1 MPGESKPQWA
11 VRHFGRRQT
20 LPGVGSWSRHKTMQ
34 DIFSECRP
42 CGETAGCKSTWCHT
56 WVDSGHIAC
65 LLSRIVRFAK
75 SKRRKPRTL
84 TKWSGLPVGAQCA
97 LQKNTVVASHETNL
111 VSTSLQ
117 LLAGS
122 INANQGWKLKYKAPT
137 HNELWSGAY
146 ALHMKKLNVRL
157 PELERLEKER
167 SVLTDTNLTER
178 THLQLTT
185 YGVNWHTAIVALN
198 RKRWKEQ
205 TSSPFDPPV
214 MIRQWR
220 RLYWLPSSR
229 SKISKM
235 QRKTHK
241 MQKDCFKKQKR
252 N

>member
-97 LQKNTVVASHETNL
+97 LQKNTVVAPHETNL

-146 ALHMKKLNVRL
+146 ALHMKKLNVWL

-167 SVLTDTNLTER
+167 SVTDRHQLDCSEPTKN
-178 THLQLTT
+178 LQLM
-185 YGVNWHTAIVALN
+185 
-198 RKRWKEQ
+198 E
-205 TSSPFDPPV
+205 
-214 MIRQWR
+214 
-220 RLYWLPSSR
+220 
-229 SKISKM
+229 
-235 QRKTHK
+235 
-241 MQKDCFKKQKR
+241 
-252 N
+252 

>member
-97 LQKNTVVASHETNL
+97 LQKTQS
-111 VSTSLQ
+111 
-117 LLAGS
+117 
-122 INANQGWKLKYKAPT
+122 W
-137 HNELWSGAY
+137 
-146 ALHMKKLNVRL
+146 LHMKQISFLLLVNFLQSHDQR
-157 PELERLEKER
+157 ESRLE
-167 SVLTDTNLTER
+167 V
-178 THLQLTT
+178 
-185 YGVNWHTAIVALN
+185 
-198 RKRWKEQ
+198 
-205 TSSPFDPPV
+205 
-214 MIRQWR
+214 
-220 RLYWLPSSR
+220 
-229 SKISKM
+229 KI
-235 QRKTHK
+235 
-241 MQKDCFKKQKR
+241 
-252 N
+252 

>member
-122 INANQGWKLKYKAPT
+122 INANQGCKLKYKAPT
-137 HNELWSGAY
+137 HNEL
-146 ALHMKKLNVRL
+146 
-157 PELERLEKER
+157 
-167 SVLTDTNLTER
+167 
-178 THLQLTT
+178 
-185 YGVNWHTAIVALN
+185 
-198 RKRWKEQ
+198 
-205 TSSPFDPPV
+205 
-214 MIRQWR
+214 
-220 RLYWLPSSR
+220 
-229 SKISKM
+229 
-235 QRKTHK
+235 
-241 MQKDCFKKQKR
+241 
-252 N
+252 